1 VKRLAS
7 RIPAPVRHAVRRV
20 LRRPPSN
27 ARRYL
32 RQGISVDEF
41 LGRLTGAG
49 VRYVV
54 LRWFETLPVVRT
66 DNDIDVLVA
75 DEDLPIV
82 ESMLTPYRPSTL
94 TQKVD
99 LYSVS
104 GRGRTHF
111 GGVPYFPEGLATRL
125 LNQAVTLHNG
135 RYKVPSPRDHLDSL
149 AFHAVHHKGE
159 ASGLPNVAAAADTA
173 HAGRIGATLERLS
186 RELSVD
192 LDLSLDSL
200 DRYLDEAGLSP
211 GPADRAAFAAQRR
224 RLYGS

>member
-1 VKRLAS
+1 MRPLTS
-7 RIPAPVRHAVRRV
+7 RIPVPAKHVVRRV

-32 RQGISVDEF
+32 RQGISVDQF
-41 LGRLTGAG
+41 LGRLTAAG
-49 VRYVV
+49 VRYAV
-54 LRWFETLPVVRT
+54 LRWFETLPVVEPG
-66 DNDIDVLVA
+66 NDIDLLVA
-75 DEDLPIV
+75 DENLPFV
-82 ESMLTPYRPSTL
+82 ESLLTPYRPFTL

-111 GGVPYFPEGLATRL
+111 GGVPYLPEELATRL
-125 LNQAVTLHNG
+125 LDRAVTIHDG

-159 ASGLPNVAAAADTA
+159 ASGLPITGTAPDTA
-173 HAGRIGATLERLS
+173 QAARIGLTLDRLA
-186 RELSVD
+186 REQSVD
-192 LDLSLDSL
+192 LELSLDGL
-200 DRYLDEAGLSP
+200 DRYLEEAGLSP
-211 GPADRAAFAAQRR
+211 AAPDRAALAAQRR